1 MHEYTRYH
9 SNISARSLRYTWSTR
24 PHMNTPAH
32 THTLILLPHPHL
44 HCVQLWERPEHPA
57 STHLP
62 YFFSFLSFI
71 LLNSFLSHSQNNNSF
86 SPPPSSLSLFTST
99 RHWKNCNTNNFLP
112 RPPKHI
118 PMRFK
123 HITRSPNC
131 PPLGAYYPPPP
142 PLLSSYFLHIS
153 TGTYTLAHNYLI
165 NNVFVKRRR

>member
-86 SPPPSSLSLFTST
+86 SPPPSSLSL
-99 RHWKNCNTNNFLP
+99 
-112 RPPKHI
+112 
-118 PMRFK
+118 
-123 HITRSPNC
+123 
-131 PPLGAYYPPPP
+131 PPPATEKTATP
-142 PLLSSYFLHIS
+142 TTSFLALRSTSPCGSSTLQDHRTVHRWALITVLFLFWVLIFCTS
-153 TGTYTLAHNYLI
+153 LPAHTHSHTTT
-165 NNVFVKRRR
+165 